1 MKKKD
6 HLPVYGV
13 GPVCVYLMVGLLIGG
28 IVLRQ
33 LGLLESGAVPG
44 LRWLFWLLGA
54 ALIGLGVL
62 IWVRAVIVDRVGDSI
77 LKNELVTTDVYAWVR
92 NPIYSAIAM
101 ALTGIGLLFC
111 NLWLLLLPVLYWL
124 DITVLM
130 KCTEEKWLRALYGQ
144 AYEDYCRRVNRCIP
158 WFPKK

>member
-33 LGLLESGAVPG
+33 LGLLESGAAPQ

-54 ALIGLGVL
+54 VLIGLGVL